1 VAKKSTPDIPVA
13 QLGKE
18 QSPPSDSPAMVH
30 SSRTRKAQVVEVSSS
45 EDQEVF
51 PVDGQLLMVMP
62 RAGASLKNPD
72 VHLPILRADDNGY
85 YLEMRVE
92 SEGADPSEV
101 EVTRRVPLDDLSAEE
116 WEGLKEQYANLD
128 LQSCT
133 DQGISR
139 GLEKIQDRKI
149 QRLFMALLTFLNP
162 RQVSIVLYLYKQ
174 AAKQGKGPLVSFRS
188 NDLLE
193 SLGYTRTKD
202 GGFASKLRSQL
213 NRDLVALHRTE
224 LVLAQSLRKGNS
236 LGAKVMI
243 KSVLRIKDYEIDNVP
258 RDFDLAKAAD
268 YTYELAD
275 AYTVALEFFEGP
287 GRTGDYVLFAGDIDI
302 TQKLGSNAKSDYKT
316 KLLIYLAS
324 RMKWDTLHEGKY
336 LVISKHY
343 LFKNLDLLG
352 SNSSRN
358 NQIFWRTVEELQQEG
373 YIIGAQ
379 ELPGKKKVS
388 NIQFQINPERLRCS

>member
-1 VAKKSTPDIPVA
+1 
-13 QLGKE
+13 
-18 QSPPSDSPAMVH
+18 M
-30 SSRTRKAQVVEVSSS
+30 SSS

>member
-1 VAKKSTPDIPVA
+1 MHSHQIDLRHLAVQFLLPILLDREFCPVNNPKQA
-13 QLGKE
+13 
-18 QSPPSDSPAMVH
+18 
-30 SSRTRKAQVVEVSSS
+30 T
-45 EDQEVF
+45 F
-51 PVDGQLLMVMP
+51 PVDGQLLMVLP

-72 VHLPILRADDNGY
+72 VQLPILRSDEDGY

-92 SEGADPSEV
+92 ADPQNTTEV
-101 EVTRRVPLDDLSAEE
+101 AVTRRVPLENLSAEE
-116 WEGLKEQYANLD
+116 WEDLKRQYADLD
-128 LQSCT
+128 FQSCT
-133 DQGISR
+133 DQGVSK
-139 GLEKIQDRKI
+139 GLEKIQDRRI

-162 RQVSIVLYLYKQ
+162 RQVSIVLFLYRL
-174 AAKQGKGPLVSFRS
+174 AAQQGNGPLVSFRS

-224 LVLAQSLRKGNS
+224 LVLAQSLRKGNNV
-236 LGAKVMI
+236 GAKVMI

-275 AYTVALEFFEGP
+275 AYTIALEFFEGP
-287 GRTGDYVLFAGDIDI
+287 GRSGDYVLFANSIDI

-324 RMKWDTLHEGKY
+324 RMKWDTLQDGRY
-336 LVISKHY
+336 LHISKQY

-358 NQIFWRTVEELQQEG
+358 NQIFWRTVDELQQEG
-373 YIIGAQ
+373 YILSAQ
-379 ELPGKKKVS
+379 ELPGKKRVATV
-388 NIQFQINPERLRCS
+388 QFQLNPEKMHCH

>member
-1 VAKKSTPDIPVA
+1 VSKSDELA
-13 QLGKE
+13 
-18 QSPPSDSPAMVH
+18 
-30 SSRTRKAQVVEVSSS
+30 
-45 EDQEVF
+45 F
-51 PVDGQLLMVMP
+51 PIDGQLLMVLP
-62 RAGASLKNPD
+62 RAGASIHNPD
-72 VHLPILRADDNGY
+72 VKLPILRSDPDGY

-92 SEGADPSEV
+92 SDAADPTEV
-101 EVTRRVPLDDLSAEE
+101 AVTRRMPLEDLSTDE
-116 WEGLKEQYANLD
+116 WEELKAQYAKLD
-128 LQSCT
+128 FSDCA
-133 DQGISR
+133 DQGISK

-174 AAKQGKGPLVSFRS
+174 AARQRTGATVSFRS

-224 LVLAQSLRKGNS
+224 LVFAQSLRKGNNV
-236 LGAKVMI
+236 GAKVTI
-243 KSVLRIKDYEIDNVP
+243 KSILRIKDFEIDNVP

-275 AYTVALEFFEGP
+275 AYTISLEFFDGP
-287 GRTGDYVLFAGDIDI
+287 SRTGDYVLLANDIDI
-302 TQKLGSNAKSDYKT
+302 TQKLGSNTKNDYKT

-324 RMKWDTLHEGKY
+324 RMKWDTPQDGQY
-336 LVISKHY
+336 LVISKQY

-358 NQIFWRTVEELQQEG
+358 NQIFWRTVDELNQEG
-373 YIIGAQ
+373 YLLGAQ
-379 ELPGKKKVS
+379 ELPGKKKAA
-388 NIQFQINPERLRCS
+388 NIQFQINPEKLRSHQ

>member
-1 VAKKSTPDIPVA
+1 VSKSDELT
-13 QLGKE
+13 
-18 QSPPSDSPAMVH
+18 
-30 SSRTRKAQVVEVSSS
+30 
-45 EDQEVF
+45 F
-51 PVDGQLLMVMP
+51 PIDGQLLMVLP
-62 RAGASLKNPD
+62 RAGASIHNPD
-72 VHLPILRADDNGY
+72 VQLPILRSDPDGY

-92 SEGADPSEV
+92 ADASDPTEV
-101 EVTRRVPLDDLSAEE
+101 AVTRRMPLENLSTEE
-116 WEGLKEQYANLD
+116 WEELKAQYAKLD
-128 LQSCT
+128 FKDCA
-133 DQGISR
+133 DQGISK

-174 AAKQGKGPLVSFRS
+174 AARQRAGATVSFRS

-224 LVLAQSLRKGNS
+224 LVFAQSLRKGNNV
-236 LGAKVMI
+236 GAKVTI
-243 KSVLRIKDYEIDNVP
+243 KSILRIKDFEIDNVP

-275 AYTVALEFFEGP
+275 AYTVSLEFFDGP
-287 GRTGDYVLFAGDIDI
+287 GRTGDYVLLANDIDI
-302 TQKLGSNAKSDYKT
+302 TQKLGGNAKNDYKT

-324 RMKWDTLHEGKY
+324 RMKWDIPQDGQY
-336 LVISKHY
+336 LVISKQY

-358 NQIFWRTVEELQQEG
+358 NQIFWRTVDELKQEG
-373 YIIGAQ
+373 YILGAQ
-379 ELPGKKKVS
+379 ELPGKKKAA
-388 NIQFQINPERLRCS
+388 NIQFQINPEKLRSHQ